1 VRITI
6 VGAGAIG
13 GLTGAWL
20 SMAGEDVTFVDT
32 NREHVEALRTRGL
45 TIDGARGEHHLP
57 PQRAATPDELR
68 EPLECV
74 LLAVKSQ
81 HTREAVAGIRRLL
94 RPDGFVV
101 SLQNGLVNEDVIA
114 DVVGP
119 DRTIGA
125 LPDYGGAYV
134 DPGHLE
140 FVIEGPVY
148 VGELDG
154 RLTPRV
160 RELER
165 LLSRVAEC
173 HLLTDIRARIWAKK
187 CFGSQ
192 TVASALVDQP
202 YHVVLSDVRA
212 QRVAG
217 PLVREALEV
226 AYAHGIE
233 VPDGPFFRPALYF
246 PKTSADTARLFA
258 WIRATVETQARFA
271 IAHERA
277 GTHTY
282 VKQGSGIHWDIV
294 YRKRKSEVR
303 WGHGP
308 LEDKARVVGVPVPL
322 NAALHRMI
330 YEIEGHERA
339 LGWHNFDELDAL
351 IRRLGKVLP

>member
-32 NREHVEALRTRGL
+32 NRAHVEALRTTGL
-45 TIDGARGEHHLP
+45 VIDGARGAHRLP
-57 PQRAATPDELR
+57 PQRACAPDELR
-68 EPLECV
+68 DPLECV
-74 LLAVKSQ
+74 LLSVKSQ
-81 HTREAVAGIRRLL
+81 HTGDAVGAVKSLL
-94 RPDGFVV
+94 RPDGFIV
-101 SLQNGLVNEDVIA
+101 SLQNGLANEDVIA
-114 DVVGP
+114 AAVGAE
-119 DRTIGA
+119 RTIGA

-160 RELER
+160 REVHR
-165 LLSRVAEC
+165 LLSAVAEC

-192 TVASALVDQP
+192 TVASALVDLP
-202 YHVVLSDVRA
+202 YHVVLADVRA
-212 QRVAG
+212 QRVTG

-226 AYAHGIE
+226 AYAHGVD
-233 VPDGPFFRPALYF
+233 VPSGPFFEPALYA
-246 PKTSADTARLFA
+246 PKTHADTERLFA

-271 IAHERA
+271 IAHQRG

-308 LEDKARVVGVPVPL
+308 LEDKARSVGVPVPL

-330 YEIEGHERA
+330 YQIEDRERT
-339 LGWHNFDELDAL
+339 LGWHNVDELYAL
-351 IRRLGKVLP
+351 ICRLGKTLP

>member
-1 VRITI
+1 MQITI

-20 SMAGEDVTFVDT
+20 ALAGEDVTFVDT
-32 NREHVEALRTRGL
+32 NREHVEHLRTKGLLVDGGRG
-45 TIDGARGEHHLP
+45 DHRLP
-57 PQRAATPDELR
+57 PQRAFTPDELR
-68 EPLECV
+68 DPLECV
-74 LLAVKSQ
+74 LLSVKSQ
-81 HTREAVAGIRRLL
+81 YTRDAVAGIHHLL
-94 RPDGFVV
+94 RPDGFIV
-101 SLQNGLVNEDVIA
+101 SLQNGLVNEDQIA
-114 DVVGP
+114 SIVGTE
-119 DRTIGA
+119 RTIGA

-154 RLTPRV
+154 RITPRV
-160 RELER
+160 REVHR
-165 LLSRVAEC
+165 LLSEVAEC

-192 TVASALVDQP
+192 TVASALVDLP

-212 QRVAG
+212 QRVTG

-226 AYAHGIE
+226 ARAHGID
-233 VPDGPFFRPALYF
+233 VPGGPFFEPALYF
-246 PKTSADTARLFA
+246 PTTPEDTARLFA
-258 WIRATVETQARFA
+258 WIRAIVEKQARFA
-271 IAHERA
+271 IEHQGQ

-308 LEDKARVVGVPVPL
+308 LEEKAAQIGVPVPL
-322 NAALHRMI
+322 NATLHRMI
-330 YEIEGHERA
+330 YEIEDHERQ
-339 LGWHNFDELDAL
+339 LGWHNFDELYEQ
-351 IRRLGKVLP
+351 ICRLGKALP